1 MPESNQFGFETLA
14 LWKKVREFKNE
25 VSKEARKLPPEEKF
39 RLTDQLIRSSRSINA
54 LISEGHGR
62 FTYPDQIHYCVQ
74 ARGSLTETI
83 NHLIDALDEG
93 YISQEKLNP
102 FRLKGK
108 EIERL
113 LNGNLIF
120 LRKKETSKRRKEIQ
134 ISEPFI
140 SVFTLNTLTNK

>member
-14 LWKKVREFKNE
+14 LSKKVREFKNE
-25 VSKEARKLPPEEKF
+25 VSKARKLPPEEKF

-93 YISQEKLNP
+93 YISKEKLNQ

-113 LNGNLIF
+113 LNGYLIF
-120 LRKKETSKRRKEIQ
+120 LRKKRDEQKKKGNSD
-134 ISEPFI
+134 
-140 SVFTLNTLTNK
+140 L

>member
-1 MPESNQFGFETLA
+1 MQESNQFGFETLA

-83 NHLIDALDEG
+83 NHLIDSLDEG
-93 YISQEKLNP
+93 YISQEKLNQ
-102 FRLKGK
+102 FRLKRK

-113 LNGNLIF
+113 LNGYLIF
-120 LRKKETSKRRKEIQ
+120 LRKKRDEQKKKGNSD
-134 ISEPFI
+134 
-140 SVFTLNTLTNK
+140 L